1 MGAEEY
7 SAPAAIQVWS
17 CAAGTLPLSSA
28 LRISPTSIMP
38 QALFLII
45 LTIFSLASRA
55 PAAEQAALQR
65 GKASWYHE
73 SQRTASGG
81 RFDPNGLT
89 AAHRTLP
96 FGTLVRVTNLRSQR
110 CTVVRIN
117 DRGPYKKGRIID
129 VSRAAARELEMIHS
143 GTATVTVEV
152 VAAGKG

>member
-1 MGAEEY
+1 M
-7 SAPAAIQVWS
+7 PHPLLLILAAIF
-17 CAAGTLPLSSA
+17 C
-28 LRISPTSIMP
+28 
-38 QALFLII
+38 
-45 LTIFSLASRA
+45 LTTRV
-55 PAAEQAALQR
+55 PAAEQAPLQR

-129 VSRAAARELEMIHS
+129 VSKAAAKELEMIHS

-152 VAAGKG
+152 VAAAKS